1 MDCGRITFNSDFC
14 FGSLS
19 TVSAKSVGWLMSAS
33 VQNRRIPDP
42 GQELRS
48 RLNAESML
56 LADRSYDA
64 DWIQRARDEQG
75 RVEIDGPEVSCPS
88 GKTPTQIL
96 HPACQ
101 SSPANIF
108 RFTEIRI
115 CRTSKSPWP
124 ETRGGSRSSR
134 TAGWGAMDATASGVA
149 SFAGRET
156 VSRSS
161 RADDTALTAFSHGF
175 EGEHTPA
182 VGFPAKT
189 CADGQ
194 VVWS

>member
-1 MDCGRITFNSDFC
+1 MDCGRIAFNSDFG

-48 RLNAESML
+48 RLNAGSML

-64 DWIQRARDEQG
+64 DWIQRARYEQG

-88 GKTPTQIL
+88 GKTPAQIL

-101 SSPANIF
+101 SSPSKYIPLYRNSDLSYKQITLA
-108 RFTEIRI
+108 RDKGRI
-115 CRTSKSPWP
+115 AIVTNRGLGCDGRDGVGRGEPCRAGNR
-124 ETRGGSRSSR
+124 EQELSRR
-134 TAGWGAMDATASGVA
+134 RHGADSA
-149 SFAGRET
+149 FAWL
-156 VSRSS
+156 
-161 RADDTALTAFSHGF
+161 RA
-175 EGEHTPA
+175 
-182 VGFPAKT
+182 
-189 CADGQ
+189 
-194 VVWS
+194 